1 MIEFSLLGACSY
13 LQDIVDTQYIVDMEK
28 NSEDIGNGVVFY
40 GFRKSKI
47 LLDKKLKRWTIISL
61 DNDTKI
67 LELADEATDAL
78 RIAEALTTSPDR
90 RARPV
95 CI

>member
-1 MIEFSLLGACSY
+1 
-13 LQDIVDTQYIVDMEK
+13 MEK

-67 LELADEATDAL
+67 LELADEARLPIGPKEWIVPKDIC
-78 RIAEALTTSPDR
+78 RDGS
-90 RARPV
+90 
-95 CI
+95 

>member
-67 LELADEATDAL
+67 LELADEARLPIGPKEWIVPKDICRDGL
-78 RIAEALTTSPDR
+78 
-90 RARPV
+90 
-95 CI
+95 